1 MKTKTRKSRALA
13 WVLTLSMVLNLF
25 PDIARAGEEAAF
37 TGSGTSEDPY
47 LVTSAEQLA
56 QVTVAG
62 HWKLGNDIELT
73 GNWVPIGTEAN
84 PFTGNFDGDKHLIR
98 GLRTSSEDYSGL
110 FGYISGATIQNLGL
124 EDVEISS
131 NGHAGGIAGQ
141 LPVLKGS
148 SAIGD
153 PPSYLDDN
161 WGGDGISES

>member
-1 MKTKTRKSRALA
+1 MHIKTTTRKSRALA

-25 PDIARAGEEAAF
+25 PDIARAREGAAF
-37 TGSGTSEDPY
+37 TGS
-47 LVTSAEQLA
+47 
-56 QVTVAG
+56 
-62 HWKLGNDIELT
+62 
-73 GNWVPIGTEAN
+73 
-84 PFTGNFDGDKHLIR
+84 FDGDKHLIR
-98 GLRTSSEDYSGL
+98 GLRSISEDYGGL
-110 FGYISGATIQNLGL
+110 FGYISGATIRNLGL